1 MILDAEDWLEN
12 LQESANDWGQGIVNV
27 LEDLLWAFKRR
38 EAAAHLFHLAVNLGV
53 YPQNLYRY
61 ITHFFILNPK
71 P

>member
-12 LQESANDWGQGIVNV
+12 LQESANDWGQGMVNV

-38 EAAAHLFHLAVNLGV
+38 EAASHLFHLAVHLGV

-61 ITHFFILNPK
+61 VTQFFILNPK